1 MHKIQRK
8 GFLFSQSPWTWFAIA
23 VSIVILDLWT
33 KHLASSAFEYNEKKE
48 VFSFFNLTLRHNTGA
63 AFSFLANAGGWQ
75 RWFFTILTTVV
86 SIVLVVWI
94 TRVGQYRVLEPLG
107 LALVL
112 GGALG
117 NLYDRV
123 TLGYVVDF
131 IEFHW
136 KNRHFFPAFNIAD
149 MAISC
154 GAALLIFDNLLFSHK
169 REAGSRDTRAEE
181 SRTKED
187 QFKRAPK

>member
-1 MHKIQRK
+1 MPNHQFTSI
-8 GFLFSQSPWTWFAIA
+8 GFLRALSPWSWFIIA
-23 VSIVILDLWT
+23 AVVIVLDLWT

-48 VFSFFNLTLRHNTGA
+48 IFSFFNLTLRHNTGA

-75 RWFFTILTTVV
+75 RWFFTVLTSIV

-94 TRVGQYRVLEPLG
+94 SRVGRMRIIEPLG
-107 LALVL
+107 LTLVL

-123 TLGYVVDF
+123 MLGYVVDF

-136 KNRHFFPAFNIAD
+136 QNRYFFPAFNIAD
-149 MAISC
+149 AAITA
-154 GAALLIFDNLLFSHK
+154 GAALLIYDNLFLLKK
-169 REAGSRDTRAEE
+169 RDMARNKTNKETE
-181 SRTKED
+181 STL
-187 QFKRAPK
+187 